1 MSKFV
6 LAVGIVI
13 KPDQVDRF
21 MAMVLENAR
30 TTRETEAGCQG
41 FDVLVDPADRT
52 RVMLYEV
59 YDDEAAFESHQ
70 QTEHFRRYV
79 AEAVPLLQSR
89 DRFFFRRIAP

>member
-13 KPDQVDRF
+13 KPDQVGRF
-21 MAMVLENAR
+21 MAMLLENAR
-30 TTRETEAGCQG
+30 ATRETEAGCRT
-41 FDVLVDPADRT
+41 FDVLVDPKDRT

-59 YDDEAAFESHQ
+59 YDDEAAFDAHQ
-70 QTEHFRRYV
+70 RTAHFQKYI

-89 DRFFFRRIAP
+89 DRYVFHRAAP